1 MSDDSQDE
9 NEKKPEGEG
18 IPETDAAS
26 ETEGAAEAEGASETD
41 TAPEAEGAAEADPAE
56 PDANPNDIDID
67 ALAGDVAAG
76 VDEASDDAV
85 TDEWAAAMAEDPTT
99 EEAGN
104 VDDAWGDAMA
114 EEANSVKQAKLDTLV
129 DEGHSG
135 PDHVTPELDVIL
147 DIPVSI
153 SMEVGRTEI
162 PIRNL
167 LQLNQGSVVEL
178 DRLAGEPLDVLVN
191 GTLIAHGEV
200 VMVNDKFGIRLTD
213 VVSQSERIQR
223 LR

>member
-9 NEKKPEGEG
+9 NENESG
-18 IPETDAAS
+18 S
-26 ETEGAAEAEGASETD
+26 EQNPDLTEGTESGA
-41 TAPEAEGAAEADPAE
+41 
-56 PDANPNDIDID
+56 DAGEESGKIGDIDID
-67 ALAGDVAAG
+67 SLADDVASG
-76 VDEASDDAV
+76 VEDAADSDAAV
-85 TDEWAAAMAEDPTT
+85 GDEWAAALAEDPTA

-104 VDDAWGDAMA
+104 VGDEWADAMS
-114 EEANSVKQAKLDTLV
+114 EETDSVKQAPLDELT
-129 DEGHSG
+129 DEGKPNGDLS
-135 PDHVTPELDVIL
+135 PELDVIL